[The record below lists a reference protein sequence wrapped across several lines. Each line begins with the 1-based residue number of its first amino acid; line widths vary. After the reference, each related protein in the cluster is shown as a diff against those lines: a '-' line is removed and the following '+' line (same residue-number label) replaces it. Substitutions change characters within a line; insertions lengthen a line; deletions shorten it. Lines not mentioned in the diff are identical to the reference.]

1 MNMRYELTKDLE
13 TGNVVIDQE
22 HKELFRAVNQLM
34 DSCHMGQGR
43 SAMESAI
50 KFLTDYVDRH
60 FAHEEQLQQAG
71 GYPNRA
77 PHRVFHEEY
86 KKKLKQIVAAIPA
99 AGPTVGDLGNLNMHI
114 ALLVNHIR
122 SEDKKVG
129 AFLKQK

>member
-1 MNMRYELTKDLE
+1 MMRYELTKDLE
-13 TGNVVIDQE
+13 TGNAIIDQE
-22 HKELFRAVNQLM
+22 HKELFCAVNELL
-34 DSCHMGQGR
+34 DSCHKGQGR
-43 SAMESAI
+43 TAMEPAI
-50 KFLTDYVDRH
+50 KFLTNYVDRH

-77 PHRVFHEEY
+77 PHKVFHEEY
-86 KKKLKQIVAAIPA
+86 KNKLKQIVAAIPA
-99 AGPTVGDLGNLNMHI
+99 AGPSLGDLGNLNMHI

>member
-1 MNMRYELTKDLE
+1 MRYELTKDLE

-43 SAMESAI
+43 SAMEPAI

-99 AGPTVGDLGNLNMHI
+99 AGPTVGDLGNLNMQI
-114 ALLVNHIR
+114 ALLVNHNR

>member
-1 MNMRYELTKDLE
+1 MTKDLE

-43 SAMESAI
+43 SAMEPAI
-50 KFLTDYVDRH
+50 KFLTDYVNRH

>member
-1 MNMRYELTKDLE
+1 MMKYELTKDLE
-13 TGNVVIDQE
+13 TGNAIIDQE
-22 HKELFRAVNQLM
+22 HKELFRAVNELL
-34 DSCHMGQGR
+34 DSCHKGQGR
-43 SAMESAI
+43 TAMEPAI
-50 KFLTDYVDRH
+50 KFLTNYVDRH

-77 PHRVFHEEY
+77 PHKVFHEEY
-86 KKKLKQIVAAIPA
+86 KKKLKQIVSAIPA
-99 AGPTVGDLGNLNMHI
+99 AGPSLGDLGNLNMHI